1 MSNYPIELS
10 TKQVAEVKQNIILK
24 TTQVAFSHLI
34 RLRLGLKTIKQV
46 RRWEDRHPNVKM
58 TYSVQDFAYYFCWDH
73 FSDYERSKILYY
85 SNFREI
91 SEEESLEWYNLIT
104 KMDDLLTE
112 FLTNN

>member
-1 MSNYPIELS
+1 MPKYPIELS
-10 TKQVAEVKQNIILK
+10 ATQVAEIKQNIILK
-24 TTQVAFSHLI
+24 TAPVAFSHLLE
-34 RLRLGLKTIKQV
+34 LRLGLKTIQQV

-58 TYSVQDFAYYFCWDH
+58 THSVHNFAYNFCWNH
-73 FSDYERSKILYY
+73 FSDYEISKILYY

>member
-10 TKQVAEVKQNIILK
+10 ATQIAEVKQNIILK

-34 RLRLGLKTIKQV
+34 GLRLGLKTIHQV
-46 RRWEDRHPNVKM
+46 RKWEDRHPNVKM
-58 TYSVQDFAYYFCWDH
+58 TYSIQNFAYNFCWGP

-104 KMDDLLTE
+104 KMDNLLTE

>member
-10 TKQVAEVKQNIILK
+10 ANQIAEVKQNIILK
-24 TTQVAFSHLI
+24 TTQVAFSYLI
-34 RLRLGLKTIKQV
+34 ELRLGLRPIPQV
-46 RRWEDRHPNVKM
+46 RKWEDRHQNVKM
-58 TYSVQDFAYYFCWDH
+58 TYSIQNFAYKFCWDH
-73 FSDYERSKILYY
+73 FSDYEKSKILYY

-104 KMDDLLTE
+104 KMDNLLTE

>member
-1 MSNYPIELS
+1 MPDYPKELS
-10 TKQVAEVKQNIILK
+10 ATQIAEVKQNIILK
-24 TTQVAFSHLI
+24 TAPVAFSHLI

-46 RRWEDRHPNVKM
+46 RRWEDRHPNVNM
-58 TYSVQDFAYYFCWDH
+58 TYSVQDFAYYFCWGH